1 MMNFLKKAVQF
12 VSLTTLLTTST
23 LIYAE
28 TTGYDQISFSS
39 EAKTEVVNDE
49 LYASMYNKTQAK
61 TAKAL
66 AVKLNSSINKAM
78 KIAKRYPNVKVTTG
92 SQSTYPK
99 YDKKSNIIGW
109 TGQANIDIK
118 STHLDDASQLI
129 ADLQDELVL
138 DNLRFGVSEKRKD
151 KIKADLM
158 LKVAERFQNRAET
171 IAKSWGANG
180 YRVVKVNLNTGN
192 NYYSPVNSVSFS
204 MGDRLTKSAPKALD
218 FSAGNSKINVT
229 ASGTIELIR

>member
-1 MMNFLKKAVQF
+1 MNFFKKSVQ
-12 VSLTTLLTTST
+12 VATITTLLTTST

-28 TTGYDQISFSS
+28 TTGYDQISFTS
-39 EAKTEVVNDE
+39 EAKTEIANDE
-49 LYASMYNKTQAK
+49 LYASMYKKTQAK

-66 AVKLNSSINKAM
+66 AIKLNASMNKAM
-78 KIAKRYPNVKVTTG
+78 KIAKHHPNVEVMTG
-92 SQSTYPK
+92 LQSTYPK
-99 YDKKSNIIGW
+99 YDKKDNIIAW

-129 ADLQDELVL
+129 ADLQNELVL

-180 YRVVKVNLNTGN
+180 YRIVKVDLRT
-192 NYYSPVNSVSFS
+192 
-204 MGDRLTKSAPKALD
+204 
-218 FSAGNSKINVT
+218 
-229 ASGTIELIR
+229 